1 MAGSRTTTARGSIW
15 GLLPAFLIVFFPGTL
30 AAVEL
35 DFGGDG
41 RLYAFLAL
49 DDLPDRRNDSE
60 LGILRLKL
68 DTIFSDEVNV
78 EVHGVVQASS
88 PPLFPGASTV
98 SGGTRR
104 YFDLETTII
113 ENDDLLVTAE
123 FDRLN
128 VRWERPG
135 FRLIAGRQAI
145 TWGVTY
151 FWPVL
156 DLFAP
161 FAPQR
166 IDRDYKPG
174 VDAVR
179 ATIPMGDFSELE
191 FVAAGQ
197 GQDMPDDFSGAGLA
211 RINLGR
217 SDIGIMAGSFHTD
230 TVVGSF
236 ITTDVRGT
244 GIRGEVSYTESGD
257 PADAQIDRETFVRA
271 TMGID
276 RQLNERLNLTAEAS
290 WNGFGAD
297 DPDGY
302 LRIIVSDRFQRGEV
316 NSMGRPYAGLS
327 LSWQLHPLVAASA
340 AVIGNLDDGSALI
353 QPTVNWWVS
362 ESVTALF
369 GIFVGIGDGLDED
382 GGLQSEYG
390 AAATTVWA
398 SVQIF
403 F

>member
-1 MAGSRTTTARGSIW
+1 VVAA
-15 GLLPAFLIVFFPGTL
+15 LIVLAPGTL
-30 AAVEL
+30 AAVDF
-35 DFGGDG
+35 DFGGDA
-41 RLYAFLAL
+41 RLHAFLAL
-49 DDLPDRRNDSE
+49 DNLPDRRNDSE

-68 DTIFSDEVNV
+68 DTVFSDEVNV

-88 PPLFPGASTV
+88 PPLFLGASTV
-98 SGGTRR
+98 TGGTRR

-113 ENDDLLVTAE
+113 ENDDLLVIAE

-174 VDAVR
+174 IDAVR
-179 ATIPMGDFSELE
+179 ATIPMGNFSELE

-197 GQDMPDDFSGAGLA
+197 GKDLPDDFSGAGLA

-217 SDIGIMAGSFHTD
+217 SDIGFMAGSFHTD
-230 TVVGSF
+230 TVVGTF
-236 ITTDVRGT
+236 ITTDFRGT

-257 PADAQIDRETFVRA
+257 PADAQIDRESFVRA
-271 TMGID
+271 TGGID
-276 RQLNERLNLTAEAS
+276 RQLTGTLNLTAEVS

-297 DPDGY
+297 DPAFY
-302 LRIIVSDRFQRGEV
+302 PRIAVSDRFRRGEV
-316 NSMGRPYAGLS
+316 NSLGRTYAGAS
-327 LSWQLHPLVAASA
+327 LAWQIHPLVSASA
-340 AVIGNLDDGSALI
+340 AVIGNLGDGSVLI
-353 QPTVNWWVS
+353 QPTASWWVS
-362 ESVTALF
+362 EAVTALF
-369 GIFVGIGDGLDED
+369 GIFVGIGDGLDKD

-398 SVQIF
+398 SVQVF